1 LIGGYVFIVRVEL
14 KGDMNFY
21 KNLVKRIGRD
31 KEEYKELSVDV
42 FMRGDVLYVIS
53 GMDPL
58 SITLSYTI
66 YRKAI
71 QRGLKACMYVAKEVS
86 EDMIPKTVKEVSS
99 KWLDTRIGWFD
110 KWLLESVRIDL

>member
-1 LIGGYVFIVRVEL
+1 MFIVRVEL
-14 KGDMNFY
+14 KGDLNFY
-21 KNLVKRIGRD
+21 KNLVKRVGRD
-31 KEEYKELSVDV
+31 KEEYKELIVDV

-58 SITLSYTI
+58 SITLAYTI
-66 YRKAI
+66 YRKAV

-86 EDMIPKTVKEVSS
+86 EDRIPKVVKEVSS

-110 KWLLESVRIDL
+110 RWLLESVKVEL

>member
-1 LIGGYVFIVRVEL
+1 VFIVRVEL
-14 KGDMNFY
+14 GGDMNFY
-21 KNLVKRIGRD
+21 KNLLKRIVRD
-31 KEEYKELSVDV
+31 KEEHKELRVDV

-58 SITLSYTI
+58 SITLAYTA
-66 YRKAI
+66 YRKAV

-86 EDMIPKTVKEVSS
+86 EDRIPKTVKEVSS

-110 KWLLESVRIDL
+110 KWLLESVKVEL

>member
-1 LIGGYVFIVRVEL
+1 VFIVRVEL
-14 KGDMNFY
+14 RGDLNFY
-21 KNLVKRIGRD
+21 KNLVKRIVRD
-31 KEEYKELSVDV
+31 KEGHEGLRVDV

-58 SITLSYTI
+58 SITLAYTI

-86 EDMIPKTVKEVSS
+86 EDRIPKVVKDVSS

-110 KWLLESVRIDL
+110 KWLLESVKVEL